1 MGWKLRDTLTMN
13 ANEEN
18 SNTLERLLDLARRIE
33 ESRNEQ
39 ETQFDYRAS
48 QMNNFRRRRC
58 GIQHGVSG
66 RSGVLPSPFF
76 ILDSSNRLQI
86 TGLPS

>member
-1 MGWKLRDTLTMN
+1 MGWKLRDSPTMN

-18 SNTLERLLDLARRIE
+18 SNTLERLLDLARRNE
-33 ESRNEQ
+33 ESNEQ

-48 QMNNFRRRRC
+48 QTNNFRRRRC
-58 GIQHGVSG
+58 GIQHGLSG